1 MSIKLLDFRNIDLS
15 NITFLSPE
23 KQRNSHFSKA
33 KYEDEDIYI
42 KTTKMINKNGLVK
55 NDNRAYIELEFGEDK
70 NLYDFMCSLD
80 ERCINVIHEKS
91 EDWFNK
97 QFPKDVVEE
106 FYLGPLKH
114 KGEPKLKLK
123 VPLSKSSID
132 CLIYDNVGNCTQD
145 LGSDNTMI
153 CVLQFIGLKFLKQQV
168 IAEWV
173 PLQVK
178 TSNIVNMQSK
188 NYLIEENLDDEVN
201 EDIEQEEEI
210 ELNDEDLNE
219 NDDFSEKYNIN
230 SNQYQEQLNSFQDN
244 TWEKSLNE
252 VQLTDLENE
261 EVLVEE
267 TPKSEVEIELEKYK
281 DKLRH
286 IKSEINSI
294 LLD

>member
-1 MSIKLLDFRNIDLS
+1 
-15 NITFLSPE
+15 
-23 KQRNSHFSKA
+23 
-33 KYEDEDIYI
+33 
-42 KTTKMINKNGLVK
+42 
-55 NDNRAYIELEFGEDK
+55 
-70 NLYDFMCSLD
+70 
-80 ERCINVIHEKS
+80 
-91 EDWFNK
+91 
-97 QFPKDVVEE
+97 
-106 FYLGPLKH
+106 
-114 KGEPKLKLK
+114 
-123 VPLSKSSID
+123 
-132 CLIYDNVGNCTQD
+132 
-145 LGSDNTMI
+145 MI